1 MSFPPLTNGGS
12 ARGWSLARFSLLL
25 IGGFVPMDYS
35 IAGYMTQTPH
45 TIGRSQTLAV
55 AHELMLRHDIRHLPV
70 LDGGKLVGILSERDL
85 LLLETF
91 RGIDPRTVKVEEA
104 MMPDPFVAS
113 PSAPAGEICRLMAQH
128 KYGSV
133 IVAEHGKVVGIFTA
147 IDALR
152 ILAGEA
158 SHPQAKSE
166 SRRASEAGPIH
177 VP

>member
-1 MSFPPLTNGGS
+1 
-12 ARGWSLARFSLLL
+12 
-25 IGGFVPMDYS
+25 MDYS
-35 IAGYMTQTPH
+35 IAAHMTQSPH
-45 TIGRSQTLAV
+45 TIGRGQTLAV

-91 RGIDPRTVKVEEA
+91 RGIDQRTVKVEEA
-104 MMPDPFVAS
+104 MVPEPFVVS
-113 PSAPAGEICRLMAQH
+113 PSAPAGEVCRLMAQH

-133 IVAEHGKVVGIFTA
+133 VVAEHGKVVGIFTA

-158 SHPQAKSE
+158 AHPGKS
-166 SRRASEAGPIH
+166 SRPPARDLHTP
-177 VP
+177 